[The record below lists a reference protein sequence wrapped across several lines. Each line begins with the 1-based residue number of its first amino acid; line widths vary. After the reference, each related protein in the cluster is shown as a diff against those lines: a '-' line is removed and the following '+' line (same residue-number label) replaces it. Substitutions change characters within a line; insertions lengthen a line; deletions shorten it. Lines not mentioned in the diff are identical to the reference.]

1 MNKVILM
8 GRLTKDPEI
17 RYTQNNI
24 PVANFSIAVS
34 RRFAKESD
42 EVKADFFNVIA
53 WNKTGEFVSKYFKKG
68 QQIIVSG
75 RIENRNWT
83 DQQGVK
89 HYATDVIA
97 EEVDFAGSKAENNTN
112 NNTEKDTNNNT
123 ENADITDF
131 IATSG
136 DDLPF

>member
-1 MNKVILM
+1 M
-8 GRLTKDPEI
+8 GRLTKDPEV

-34 RRFAKESD
+34 RRFTKEND

-68 QQIIVSG
+68 QQIAVVG
-75 RIENRNWT
+75 RLQNRNWD
-83 DQQGVK
+83 DQNGQK

-112 NNTEKDTNNNT
+112 NNTE
-123 ENADITDF
+123 NADITDF
-131 IATSG
+131 TSES
-136 DDLPF
+136 DSLPI